1 MKISVVIAYHDEKQY
16 IKDCLASLA
25 EQTFQDFEVI
35 LVCDGCEAPE
45 EGIPETLNIVTVM
58 QEEKGVAGARNA
70 GIEKTQGE
78 YVVFLDADDYL
89 AEDTLEALAE
99 KAEPETVVYIS
110 KTETWYSRKV
120 YQDNGEKLDEQND
133 TNGDE
138 GEETKVDPENPYE
151 YLIAN
156 TKKWQNISTLGLLIP
171 RRLLIENPIR
181 FCEELEYDSDIP
193 VLMEVLAKA
202 PKTVYQEKGTYIKRK
217 HNDFTEKG
225 CHEKSGR
232 GDEELPPGKP
242 VCGQRKRQSIS
253 LSFCNVP
260 CDDDFA
266 IYDREQSG
274 REKRDR

>member
-138 GEETKVDPENPYE
+138 GEET
-151 YLIAN
+151 
-156 TKKWQNISTLGLLIP
+156 
-171 RRLLIENPIR
+171 
-181 FCEELEYDSDIP
+181 
-193 VLMEVLAKA
+193 
-202 PKTVYQEKGTYIKRK
+202 
-217 HNDFTEKG
+217 
-225 CHEKSGR
+225 
-232 GDEELPPGKP
+232 
-242 VCGQRKRQSIS
+242 
-253 LSFCNVP
+253 SFV
-260 CDDDFA
+260 A
-266 IYDREQSG
+266 IG
-274 REKRDR
+274 IILFV

>member
-99 KAEPETVVYIS
+99 
-110 KTETWYSRKV
+110 SRTG
-120 YQDNGEKLDEQND
+120 NGSLHFQNRD
-133 TNGDE
+133 MVQPQGVS
-138 GEETKVDPENPYE
+138 GQWGKIRRTK
-151 YLIAN
+151 
-156 TKKWQNISTLGLLIP
+156 
-171 RRLLIENPIR
+171 
-181 FCEELEYDSDIP
+181 
-193 VLMEVLAKA
+193 
-202 PKTVYQEKGTYIKRK
+202 
-217 HNDFTEKG
+217 
-225 CHEKSGR
+225 
-232 GDEELPPGKP
+232 
-242 VCGQRKRQSIS
+242 
-253 LSFCNVP
+253 
-260 CDDDFA
+260 
-266 IYDREQSG
+266 
-274 REKRDR
+274 

>member
-110 KTETWYSRKV
+110 KTETWYIPMATKEKRPRLIRK
-120 YQDNGEKLDEQND
+120 
-133 TNGDE
+133 
-138 GEETKVDPENPYE
+138 
-151 YLIAN
+151 IH
-156 TKKWQNISTLGLLIP
+156 
-171 RRLLIENPIR
+171 
-181 FCEELEYDSDIP
+181 
-193 VLMEVLAKA
+193 M
-202 PKTVYQEKGTYIKRK
+202 
-217 HNDFTEKG
+217 
-225 CHEKSGR
+225 
-232 GDEELPPGKP
+232 
-242 VCGQRKRQSIS
+242 SIS
-253 LSFCNVP
+253 LQIPKNGK
-260 CDDDFA
+260 
-266 IYDREQSG
+266 IYRRWDC
-274 REKRDR
+274 